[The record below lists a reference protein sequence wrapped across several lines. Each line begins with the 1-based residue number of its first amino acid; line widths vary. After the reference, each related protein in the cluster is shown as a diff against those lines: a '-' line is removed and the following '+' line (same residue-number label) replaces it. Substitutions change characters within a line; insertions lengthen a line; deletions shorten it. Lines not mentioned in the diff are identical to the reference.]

1 MKGQTVLAKGQTANA
16 KRQTHSPKG
25 QTLKKFSDTPSSEA
39 KKELICPPRT
49 PEEVFLWEKMGER
62 ANFVHERA
70 NCPRQRAN
78 RQREKANFYIFNE
91 TQNSNFYC

>member
-16 KRQTHSPKG
+16 KRQTLTPKR

-49 PEEVFLWEKMGER
+49 PRGGIFVGENGR
-62 ANFVHERA
+62 TGNLRL
-70 NCPRQRAN
+70 
-78 RQREKANFYIFNE
+78 
-91 TQNSNFYC
+91 